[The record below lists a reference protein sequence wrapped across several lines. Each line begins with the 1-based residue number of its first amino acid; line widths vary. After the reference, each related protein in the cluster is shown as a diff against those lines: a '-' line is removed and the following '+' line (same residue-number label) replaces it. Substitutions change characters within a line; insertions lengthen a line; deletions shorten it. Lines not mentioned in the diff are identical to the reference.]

1 MFYWEK
7 LTVENDF
14 KYILL
19 GIHDFN
25 FFILPTAIM
34 EKFAFKVGVGPN
46 GPQQYLIGLIMNVKK
61 NWFNQI
67 KEKIIVNRQELFI
80 IKFI

>member
-25 FFILPTAIM
+25 FFLPSAIM
-34 EKFAFKVGVGPN
+34 EIFAFKVGVGPN
-46 GPQQYLIGLIMNVKK
+46 GPQQYLIGLISDPKRFAKWEPGCVKT
-61 NWFNQI
+61 I
-67 KEKIIVNRQELFI
+67 L
-80 IKFI
+80 